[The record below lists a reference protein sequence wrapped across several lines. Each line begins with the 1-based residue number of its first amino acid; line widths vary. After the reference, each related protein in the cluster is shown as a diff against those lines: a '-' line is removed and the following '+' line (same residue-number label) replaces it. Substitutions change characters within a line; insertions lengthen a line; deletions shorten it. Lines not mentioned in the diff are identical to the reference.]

1 MKDASFIH
9 GFIHKEDTMSSIS
22 DSSASESGS
31 PRVFMRN
38 ATGLVRE
45 LSPFDAFNLVFS
57 AVLIPVGITQ
67 MLSFAPT
74 FWPNAN
80 ILVSFL
86 FSIPLVLCF
95 GMVYLYFTVAM
106 PRSGGD
112 YVWVSR
118 VLGPGLG
125 FFANLSLTFVFTTW
139 VSFNFT
145 TMLTLLLPGLG
156 YVAGFS
162 WSPSPLTQFLIATAL
177 TIIFGSLMVLGTKR
191 VARYMAITFLIVWL
205 GMVVWLV
212 GLAITPHSA
221 FVANFHAQSGLTIAQ
236 VTSAASKAGF
246 SAGSGI
252 DWAGTIFAM
261 IYAFQV
267 FTGFQWTGYFA
278 GEIKNV
284 RRTAI
289 TSIIGALVISAVL
302 YVLATAL
309 VYNTYGVSNFGSIVY
324 LGFNSA
330 HSPLGFAPYLP
341 SLVKF
346 LSIPAF
352 LQIFVAACFVFSV
365 LWWTPTGFLIAT
377 RNLFAWSFDRMA
389 PSRVAE
395 VNERLHTPL
404 IATIVVAVWI
414 EILNYLNIFQGLSA
428 LLINVIAVMAV
439 AFIVVG
445 LAGIVMPFTR
455 PNLFA
460 TAPSMVRA
468 KIAGIPWIT
477 IVGVVMVLSWV
488 FVLYV
493 AFTTTAFGQVAP
505 ISMIEAFAVPVL
517 GIIYYVIVRFV
528 RARQGIELRAAFQE
542 IPPE

>member
-1 MKDASFIH
+1 
-9 GFIHKEDTMSSIS
+9 MSTVS
-22 DSSASESGS
+22 DSNAGGS
-31 PRVFMRN
+31 TSVFVRN

-67 MLSFAPT
+67 VFSFAPT

-80 ILVSFL
+80 VLVSFL
-86 FSIPLVLCF
+86 LSIPLVFCF

-125 FFANLSLTFVFTTW
+125 FIANLSLTFVFTTW
-139 VSFNFT
+139 ISFNFT
-145 TMLTLLLPGLG
+145 TMMTLLLPSLG
-156 YVAGFS
+156 YVAGFA
-162 WSPSPLTQFLIATAL
+162 WAPDPLTQFLIATAL
-177 TIIFGSLMVLGTKR
+177 TIIFAGLMMLGTKR
-191 VARYMAITFLIVWL
+191 VARYMAYSFAVVWL
-205 GMVVWLV
+205 GMIIWLI
-212 GLAITPHSA
+212 GLAITGHDA
-221 FVANFHAQSGLTIAQ
+221 FVANFNAQSGTTIQQ

-246 SAGSGI
+246 SAGGAL

-284 RRTAI
+284 RRTAT

-302 YVLATAL
+302 YVLASLL
-309 VYNTYGVSNFGSIVY
+309 VYNTYGVANFASIAY
-324 LGFNSA
+324 LGFNTS
-330 HSPLGFAPYLP
+330 SLSFAPYLP

-346 LSIPAF
+346 LAIPGF
-352 LQIFVAACFVFSV
+352 LQVFVAACFVLSV

-377 RNLFAWSFDRMA
+377 RNLFAWSFDRLA
-389 PSRVAE
+389 PASVASI
-395 VNERLHTPL
+395 NDRLHTPVL
-404 IATIVVAVWI
+404 ATVIVAVWV
-414 EILNYLNIFQGLSA
+414 EFLNYMNIYQNLGA
-428 LLINVIAVMAV
+428 LLLNVIAVMAV
-439 AFIVVG
+439 AFMLVA
-445 LAGIVMPFTR
+445 LAAIVMPFTR
-455 PNLFA
+455 RSLFEA
-460 TAPSMVRA
+460 APKMVRA
-468 KIAGIPWIT
+468 RIAGIPAIT
-477 IVGVVMVLSWV
+477 IVGVIMLLSWA

-493 AFTTTAFGQVAP
+493 AFTTTAFGQIGIKP
-505 ISMIEAFAVPVL
+505 LIEAFAVPIAGV
-517 GIIYYVIVRFV
+517 IYYVIVRIV
-528 RARQGIELRAAFQE
+528 RAQQGIQLKAAFQE

>member
-1 MKDASFIH
+1 
-9 GFIHKEDTMSSIS
+9 MSSIS
-22 DSSASESGS
+22 DSASRDSGS

-74 FWPNAN
+74 FWPGAN

-145 TMLTLLLPGLG
+145 TMLTLMVPSLG

-162 WSPSPLTQFLIATAL
+162 WSPSPLDQFLIATAL
-177 TIIFGSLMVLGTKR
+177 TIIFGAIMVLGTKR
-191 VARYMAITFLIVWL
+191 VARYMAISFIVVWL
-205 GMVVWLV
+205 GMLVWLI
-212 GLAITPHSA
+212 GLIVTPHSA
-221 FVANFHAQSGLTIAQ
+221 FVSNFHAQSGLTVAQ
-236 VTSAASKAGF
+236 VSSAASKAHF
-246 SAGSGI
+246 SVGSGI

-284 RRTAI
+284 RRTAV
-289 TSIIGALVISAVL
+289 TSIIGALIISAVL

-309 VYNTYGVSNFGSIVY
+309 VYNTYGVSNFGSMVF
-324 LGFNSA
+324 LGFNTTN
-330 HSPLGFAPYLP
+330 SPLGFAPYLP

-346 LSIPAF
+346 LSIPMF
-352 LQIFVAACFVFSV
+352 LQVFVAICFVLSV

-389 PSRVAE
+389 PARVAE
-395 VNERLHTPL
+395 VNERVHTPL

-439 AFIVVG
+439 AFIIVG

-460 TAPSMVRA
+460 SAPSMVRA

-477 IVGVVMVLSWV
+477 IVGVIMVLSWL

-493 AFTTTAFGQVAP
+493 AFTTTAFGQVKP
-505 ISMIEAFAVPVL
+505 QSMIEAFAVPIL

-528 RARQGIELRAAFQE
+528 RARQGIQLKAAFQE